1 MVHKRVNATH
11 PGEVIKDELI
21 ARGISQKDFARNIG
35 VPYTMLNDILNERR
49 PLSAATALFVESA
62 LGISADLLMKL
73 QADYT
78 MQRTRNDAEVQRRL
92 QRVRPYGSPATA
104 IVFN

>member
-1 MVHKRVNATH
+1 MAQKNFTPTH

-21 ARGISQKDFARNIG
+21 ARGISQKDFAERIG

-62 LGISADLLMKL
+62 LGLSADLLMGL
-73 QADYT
+73 QSDYT
-78 MQRTRNDAEVQRRL
+78 MQRARNDAEIKRKLRS
-92 QRVRPYGSPATA
+92 VRPYSSRTSHA
-104 IVFN
+104 